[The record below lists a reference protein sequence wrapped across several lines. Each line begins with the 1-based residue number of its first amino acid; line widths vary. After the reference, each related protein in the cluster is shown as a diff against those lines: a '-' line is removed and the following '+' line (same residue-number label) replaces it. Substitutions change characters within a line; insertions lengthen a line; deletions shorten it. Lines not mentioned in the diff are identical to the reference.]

1 MVVVAGAL
9 RLAVVAD
16 RGAHPPVVAG
26 VGQVVSAE
34 VVKIL
39 SRQKM

>member
-1 MVVVAGAL
+1 VVVVTGAL
-9 RLAVVAD
+9 RLAVAD

-26 VGQVVSAE
+26 VGQVSAG
-34 VVKIL
+34 VVNVL